1 MLDFMTTL
9 VGVSFTVLSL
19 AVAVAAASLIVCIV
33 TLIKNL
39 PRGIRALREAT
50 ESSVYAIA
58 LYGQSVAEEEWFARL
73 QAIFGK
79 YVLFGVCGIY
89 VTVAKFFAD
98 GAERALYAQK
108 RAVNL
113 RSARTPYARRV
124 SARGSFSAA
133 PASYLKLS
141 VVMKQ

>member
-50 ESSVYAIA
+50 
-58 LYGQSVAEEEWFARL
+58 
-73 QAIFGK
+73 
-79 YVLFGVCGIY
+79 
-89 VTVAKFFAD
+89 
-98 GAERALYAQK
+98 
-108 RAVNL
+108 
-113 RSARTPYARRV
+113 
-124 SARGSFSAA
+124 
-133 PASYLKLS
+133 
-141 VVMKQ
+141 

>member
-58 LYGQSVAEEEWFARL
+58 LCGQSVA
-73 QAIFGK
+73 
-79 YVLFGVCGIY
+79 
-89 VTVAKFFAD
+89 
-98 GAERALYAQK
+98 
-108 RAVNL
+108 
-113 RSARTPYARRV
+113 
-124 SARGSFSAA
+124 
-133 PASYLKLS
+133 
-141 VVMKQ
+141 